1 VKWFTP
7 CHAFCASNDGK
18 DLPLFARHR
27 TDKEIGVGVVDH
39 CITTVEPAEHVA
51 GLTGDALECIP
62 PERLVITTDCGFGR
76 EGLSRRI
83 AYYKCVALVEGTN
96 IVRRE
101 LGLPEAPIR
110 AADPRLCPA
119 RKLTVMAQEALG
131 QSRLT
136 FTLSDRDVE
145 ELLAERGL
153 DPFPRRMLGISQR
166 SLPTNRCHRDRCA
179 CGTTAPWDQRADRRC
194 RGRPDARPDES
205 SPGSNPEIPAEPMV
219 RRLSPGE
226 MDSNLRFPNRSA
238 PVFETAVPSASST

>member
-1 VKWFTP
+1 LD
-7 CHAFCASNDGK
+7 ASNVFVFGNRTRKRDPSHFN
-18 DLPLFARHR
+18 LP
-27 TDKEIGVGVVDH
+27 
-39 CITTVEPAEHVA
+39 
-51 GLTGDALECIP
+51 
-62 PERLVITTDCGFGR
+62 
-76 EGLSRRI
+76 
-83 AYYKCVALVEGTN
+83 VALLKAGRGWARTGPG
-96 IVRRE
+96 R
-101 LGLPEAPIR
+101 
-110 AADPRLCPA
+110 PA

-205 SPGSNPEIPAEPMV
+205 SPGGNPEIPAEPMV
-219 RRLSPGE
+219 RRLPAGGKWIRTFGPSQGMSQIRTVGAE
-226 MDSNLRFPNRSA
+226 RDIGRRKRRFLYGGTDGSN
-238 PVFETAVPSASST
+238 PVPSGSQSVSLVPSAATGTKDRLSPRMLAWTRPENGTCWPPTGWPSPFFSDGH